1 MHWYF
6 AKWSRLGSKS
16 INWFCDMIFDGPTKW
31 TIIKW
36 MEDNYEIPIK
46 PLLISTSLIQYD
58 FDVP

>member
-1 MHWYF
+1 
-6 AKWSRLGSKS
+6 
-16 INWFCDMIFDGPTKW
+16 MIFDGPTIW

-58 FDVP
+58 FDVH